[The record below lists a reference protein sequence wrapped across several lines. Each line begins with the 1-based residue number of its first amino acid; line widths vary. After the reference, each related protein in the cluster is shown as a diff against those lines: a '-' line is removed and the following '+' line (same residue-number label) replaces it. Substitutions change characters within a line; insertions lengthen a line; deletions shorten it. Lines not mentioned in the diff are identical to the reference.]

1 MREPYMIVATG
12 TKGVGKTY
20 QTCQVIQKYIQD
32 NPSTGKKGRKVLIY
46 DVNMEYTSESFADN
60 NVTFTAPVL
69 DIKNL
74 RQWSRQERPEVR
86 RIVPKD
92 EKGNPL
98 SGEALISLLTEIL
111 NNFRGGLLVLEDINS
126 YLMGNS
132 VQEVIAVMCTNRHR
146 DLDIYIHLQST
157 SAITTRMWANA
168 NFTRFHKQADSL
180 DRIINR
186 VPNPE
191 LYLITE
197 KLVNQKYLY
206 DKRFFC
212 TVDNQLMKIIG
223 RFSMM
228 DFQKACY
235 AYLIDNPRLI
245 NNKMKIC
252 SGNRDEK
259 YKAAASLLIKE
270 LFKYYGNPIKK
281 LS

>member
-20 QTCQVIQKYIQD
+20 QTCQVIQNYIQD

-46 DVNMEYTSESFADN
+46 DVNMEYTAESFADN
-60 NVTFTAPVL
+60 NVSFTAPVL

-74 RQWSRQERPEVR
+74 RKWSRQERPEVR
-86 RIVPKD
+86 RIIPKD
-92 EKGNPL
+92 EKGNII
-98 SGEALISLLTEIL
+98 SGEGLITLLTEIL

-168 NFTRFHKQADSL
+168 NFTRFHKQADSM

-212 TVDNQLMKIIG
+212 YVDNQLMKIKG
-223 RFSMM
+223 KFSLL

-235 AYLIDNPRLI
+235 AYLLDNPRLI
-245 NNKMKIC
+245 TNKMKMFP
-252 SGNRDEK
+252 RDKEARN
-259 YKAAASLLIKE
+259 KAVALLIKE
-270 LFKYYGNPIKK
+270 LFKYYGNQIKK
-281 LS
+281 IN